1 MTARVAEVR
10 SRAALAFAN
19 KPKPSSQL
27 LPAFHQS
34 KMSLDGSLDYA
45 TVQPGQYEAHRA
57 GKIAER
63 TAFMKALGFQDVVP
77 PPPTTTK
84 RAPRAPTPP
93 AKTKE
98 TPHRAC
104 APKLGDF
111 EKKKEEEEEEEEEEE
126 RRASKQGG
134 GRWAN
139 GVRKFR
145 ARIRID
151 SKQHHLGWFDTREEM
166 QAAFAKA
173 RKKHPS
179 KRGQGGGQPAHRR
192 NRKA

>member
-1 MTARVAEVR
+1 MDTIMTARVAEVR

-98 TPHRAC
+98 TPHRAFVKMSNTTHVASSSSC
-104 APKLGDF
+104 ADCSPSGWSCSSQPQVA
-111 EKKKEEEEEEEEEEE
+111 
-126 RRASKQGG
+126 RGG
-134 GRWAN
+134 GDGN
-139 GVRKFR
+139 GCAA
-145 ARIRID
+145 AR
-151 SKQHHLGWFDTREEM
+151 
-166 QAAFAKA
+166 
-173 RKKHPS
+173 
-179 KRGQGGGQPAHRR
+179 
-192 NRKA
+192 

>member
-1 MTARVAEVR
+1 MDTIMTARVAEVR

-63 TAFMKALGFQDVVP
+63 TSFMKALGLEKVVP
-77 PPPTTTK
+77 PPP
-84 RAPRAPTPP
+84 P
-93 AKTKE
+93 KTKE

-111 EKKKEEEEEEEEEEE
+111 EEKKEEEEEEEEVTEEE
-126 RRASKQGG
+126 ESDIG
-134 GRWAN
+134 
-139 GVRKFR
+139 
-145 ARIRID
+145 
-151 SKQHHLGWFDTREEM
+151 
-166 QAAFAKA
+166 
-173 RKKHPS
+173 
-179 KRGQGGGQPAHRR
+179 
-192 NRKA
+192 